1 MKQIL
6 FLSIFLLGFSF
17 SGSTQ
22 PPLYDDLLIYFA
34 DGEYEKVVDKA
45 EKYITGED
53 TKNDAL
59 PYLYSAKANYEMS
72 KDQKYKEDFP
82 KAFNDAIGNAGK
94 AVKKDKEGTVFA
106 DNIQFFTD
114 LKTAVVEEIRNM
126 VDAGD
131 YNRLRGSVM
140 KLQKLDPEDVG
151 SYFLL
156 MAAQYQIKDKAS
168 AKVTHKT
175 AQEKLDAIESL
186 ENWRPIDLEMLR
198 MGVIEY
204 SKYLVQMSQK
214 DAACVLLNKVKQWYE
229 KDDTFTAY
237 YDEICN

>member
-1 MKQIL
+1 
-6 FLSIFLLGFSF
+6 
-17 SGSTQ
+17 
-22 PPLYDDLLIYFA
+22 
-34 DGEYEKVVDKA
+34 
-45 EKYITGED
+45 
-53 TKNDAL
+53 
-59 PYLYSAKANYEMS
+59 
-72 KDQKYKEDFP
+72 
-82 KAFNDAIGNAGK
+82 
-94 AVKKDKEGTVFA
+94 
-106 DNIQFFTD
+106 
-114 LKTAVVEEIRNM
+114 
-126 VDAGD
+126 
-131 YNRLRGSVM
+131 M

-156 MAAQYQIKDKAS
+156 TAAQYQIKDKAS

-229 KDDTFTAY
+229 KDDTFTTY